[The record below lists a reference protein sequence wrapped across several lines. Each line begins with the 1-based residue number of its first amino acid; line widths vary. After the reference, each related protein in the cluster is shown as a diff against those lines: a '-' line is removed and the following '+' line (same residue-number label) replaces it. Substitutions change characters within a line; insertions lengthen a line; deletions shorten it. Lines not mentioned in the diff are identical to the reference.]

1 MMNGGQ
7 TVMLSEEGR
16 VVVSGCAEKEEGRAP
31 KKLLNSSALP
41 VGLNDARGG
50 IKATLCL
57 RRVFS
62 DPSEPKQSKSTEET
76 EMKSDGPPSFTP
88 VISPQLS
95 VSPPSLLMP
104 LIIAVWQRGR
114 REERRGASAT
124 DRRG

>member
-1 MMNGGQ
+1 M
-7 TVMLSEEGR
+7 TR
-16 VVVSGCAEKEEGRAP
+16 AAEFK
-31 KKLLNSSALP
+31 
-41 VGLNDARGG
+41 
-50 IKATLCL
+50 
-57 RRVFS
+57 RRFVYAVFS
-62 DPSEPKQSKSTEET
+62 QIPLNQNGEKSTEET

-114 REERRGASAT
+114 REERRGASTT